1 MKRFYSLCIV
11 LALLLSIGI
20 LPASA
25 ESSDTTVV
33 NLKTQGL
40 VNPVGV
46 NELQPEFSW
55 QMLSSATGAKQT
67 SYHII
72 VKDAQNE
79 VVWDSGVVQ
88 SAQSVGVLY
97 NGASLTPA
105 SEYSWNV
112 TITDQAG
119 RECTS
124 EEATFETSLL
134 DSTFA
139 SWAGAQWIGSGELA
153 LDAASKAVFHIS
165 ADVQL
170 AEGSKTA
177 SFVLGA
183 DDFRLNNKVFN
194 PWLYEG
200 ENWVRVELDF
210 SGATGEGGAKINV
223 YRLGYVPGEDASVPF
238 AVVEDNA
245 ELDSV
250 LNSGNMYAPHH
261 VDIFCANSTL
271 TFTVDGAVVNGTPD
285 ADCGYTPV
293 V

>member
-1 MKRFYSLCIV
+1 MKRLYSLCIV

-139 SWAGAQWIGSGELA
+139 SWA
-153 LDAASKAVFHIS
+153 
-165 ADVQL
+165 
-170 AEGSKTA
+170 T
-177 SFVLGA
+177 
-183 DDFRLNNKVFN
+183 R
-194 PWLYEG
+194 
-200 ENWVRVELDF
+200 R
-210 SGATGEGGAKINV
+210 
-223 YRLGYVPGEDASVPF
+223 
-238 AVVEDNA
+238 
-245 ELDSV
+245 
-250 LNSGNMYAPHH
+250 
-261 VDIFCANSTL
+261 
-271 TFTVDGAVVNGTPD
+271 
-285 ADCGYTPV
+285 
-293 V
+293 